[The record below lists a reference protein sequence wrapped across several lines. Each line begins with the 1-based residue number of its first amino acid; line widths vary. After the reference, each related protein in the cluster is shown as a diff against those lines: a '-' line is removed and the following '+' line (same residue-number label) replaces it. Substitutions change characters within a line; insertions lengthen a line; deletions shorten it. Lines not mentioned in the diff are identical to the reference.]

1 MGKEITAAMVA
12 NDAKVRS
19 TLADYLALSDTDRAA
34 DGALDPYVA
43 ANVSACFQRFRQHFR
58 GCSTQE

>member
-1 MGKEITAAMVA
+1 MGKEITAAMIA

-34 DGALDPYVA
+34 DGALGPYVA
-43 ANVSACFQRFRQHFR
+43 PSMLNVSADF
-58 GCSTQE
+58 